1 MEFCGQRA
9 FCNIIDICSL
19 INKDA
24 NVAYVIEKNEFD
36 EPGHV
41 K

>member
-1 MEFCGQRA
+1 
-9 FCNIIDICSL
+9 L

>member
-1 MEFCGQRA
+1 MEILRSESFS
-9 FCNIIDICSL
+9 IIDICSL
-19 INKDA
+19 FNKDA
-24 NVAYVIEKNEFD
+24 NVAYVIEKMGD